1 MNSSLCQQGLV
12 DTSDGVFFSS
22 MLGHR
27 VKIENGNDTT
37 SRDNSY
43 NSTCPPNVPFRSLVE
58 VSDKRFATDYA
69 YFVMSQMTT
78 TTFTEADRLGKRKG

>member
-1 MNSSLCQQGLV
+1 MNSFLCQQGLV

-27 VKIENGNDTT
+27 VKIKNDNDTAPQ
-37 SRDNSY
+37 DNFY
-43 NSTCPPNVPFRSLVE
+43 NITCPQNVPFRSLVE
-58 VSDKRFATDYA
+58 LSDKRFATDYA